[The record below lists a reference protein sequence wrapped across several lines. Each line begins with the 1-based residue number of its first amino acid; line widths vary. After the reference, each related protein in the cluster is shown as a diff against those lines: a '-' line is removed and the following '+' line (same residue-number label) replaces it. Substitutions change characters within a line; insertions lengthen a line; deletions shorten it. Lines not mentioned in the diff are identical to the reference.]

1 MNAIVI
7 RRCRLRIVRRGG
19 WAWGARPGDLL
30 RAAIAA
36 IPEWIAEELERLFPD
51 PRSDVRIAAPVQ
63 IRVAMPGAARMRLA
77 DGTSSAAP
85 DVMLAGVR
93 SHVADALRRAVEPH
107 VPRDEEPLAPDVAEV
122 EAPVVEDVPSSPAL
136 RWLVQMAR
144 SGELAAL
151 LRLLSAEAL
160 EQWSACLFP
169 ELVQMSRA
177 AETVDATTSAEWRAQ
192 VASSRDAFGP
202 PPSSRPGRLQLLLF
216 VAGRFTAQF
225 GIASWSRAMRE
236 MLLSAL
242 PLDEKAGSVPPDVVT
257 TRVSLTDAIVFDRP
271 RRQIARV
278 VGTRSDLEISCAL
291 PFLLL
296 NPLAGVGYWSAL
308 GAALEAGRLGGDAPL
323 FAASLAFKVL
333 APPARG
339 WRREGTAVI
348 AAAFAGLATIDE
360 AALAELAR
368 RCDASCSFLDAALL
382 RGAVKDFHQGDP
394 IVVCR
399 ADDTWLLAETVG
411 AAPFACASRV
421 DDLVPALRQ
430 FPSPLLATD
439 EASALGTLDDEGF
452 RFLAFVRPR
461 FPCRAIP
468 LPHART
474 CWTNDPHGGM
484 ARLASRLIELPDA
497 VRQTWTAIAADR
509 PSSPLATHR
518 ALDRSLSLAAATALG
533 SIATRLWRERET
545 CDPRLAL
552 ERFHDLSAVVHFDD
566 REIRV
571 RLPLGRRFTDLRD
584 HGVLDT
590 VRGLPWLS
598 GRNVVLTGG

>member
-1 MNAIVI
+1 M
-7 RRCRLRIVRRGG
+7 RIVRRGG

-63 IRVAMPGAARMRLA
+63 IRVALPGGARMRLA

-85 DVMLAGVR
+85 EAMLAGVG
-93 SHVADALRRAVEPH
+93 SHVADALRRAVEPYA
-107 VPRDEEPLAPDVAEV
+107 PRDEEPSAPEVAEV
-122 EAPVVEDVPSSPAL
+122 EAAVVEDAPSAPAL
-136 RWLVQMAR
+136 RWLVQLAR
-144 SGELAAL
+144 SGEPAAL

-160 EQWSACLFP
+160 EQWRACLFP
-169 ELVQMSRA
+169 ELAQTSLA
-177 AETVDATTSAEWRAQ
+177 AETVDATTSAEWR
-192 VASSRDAFGP
+192 VLVESFRDAFGP
-202 PPSSRPGRLQLLLF
+202 PPSSRPGQLQLLLF
-216 VAGRFTAQF
+216 VAGRFAAQF

-236 MLLSAL
+236 VLLSAL
-242 PLDEKAGSVPPDVVT
+242 ALDEPAESVPYDFVT
-257 TRVSLTDAIVFDRP
+257 PRVSRTDAIASDAP
-271 RRQIARV
+271 RRDVARI
-278 VGTRSDLEISCAL
+278 VGTRNDLEIPCAL

-308 GAALEAGRLGGDAPL
+308 GAALEAGKLGGDAPL

-333 APPARG
+333 APPARS
-339 WRREGTAVI
+339 WRREGTAAI

-360 AALAELAR
+360 PALGALAR
-368 RCDASCSFLDAALL
+368 RCEASCSFLDAALL
-382 RGAVKDFHQGDP
+382 RGAVNGFRDGDP
-394 IVVCR
+394 IVLCR
-399 ADDTWLLAETVG
+399 AADTWLLAETAG
-411 AAPFACASRV
+411 AAPFACVSRIE
-421 DDLVPALRQ
+421 DLVPALRQ
-430 FPSPLLATD
+430 FPSPLVVTD
-439 EASALGTLDDEGF
+439 EPSALGTLDDEGF

-461 FPCRAIP
+461 FPCRAVP

-474 CWTNDPHGGM
+474 CWTNDPHDGM

-497 VRQTWTAIAADR
+497 VRLTWTAIAADR

-518 ALDRSLSLAAATALG
+518 ALDHSLSLAAATALG